1 MDSSEPPYSEAR
13 YEEIKKE
20 VSPYIK
26 KRCGAAG
33 LEKFKFITKA
43 NGIKWQE
50 KQNFYDSTIFTDCN
64 YTGIFINFGS
74 QIKVR
79 RIISKIRSG
88 DENLLVF
95 LKLSCTPR
103 ECASA
108 LSQFLHKIGKPLL
121 PRRVQQLLIAENKG
135 ICSRTVALDALGLI
149 NDELE
154 GTHLELFMAIM
165 DLMKILSTVGSL
177 RPTEVRVS
185 HAPYLLMPLLFSTS
199 DKLVKNWRSIA
210 DILNEMIICFDMYV
224 QAPEIFQGIPS
235 IPPVYQCNTP
245 ASRYTDP
252 KANNTPR
259 KHHDNI
265 SSSLHLR
272 FPRRNELIGKFN

>member
-1 MDSSEPPYSEAR
+1 MGHAISVPRFLKTKNVIISKQQLYAVQQC
-13 YEEIKKE
+13 IQFLKE
-20 VSPYIK
+20 
-26 KRCGAAG
+26 
-33 LEKFKFITKA
+33 
-43 NGIKWQE
+43 N
-50 KQNFYDSTIFTDCN
+50 CN

-235 IPPVYQCNTP
+235 IPPVYQGQ
-245 ASRYTDP
+245 AMARSRIYS
-252 KANNTPR
+252 R
-259 KHHDNI
+259 
-265 SSSLHLR
+265 L
-272 FPRRNELIGKFN
+272 